1 MRKLVTNKWVHVY
14 SGLVSSGDVDGV
26 LRLLESLFVCS

>member
-1 MRKLVTNKWVHVY
+1 MRKLVTNRWVY

-26 LRLLESLFVCS
+26 SRLLESLLVCS